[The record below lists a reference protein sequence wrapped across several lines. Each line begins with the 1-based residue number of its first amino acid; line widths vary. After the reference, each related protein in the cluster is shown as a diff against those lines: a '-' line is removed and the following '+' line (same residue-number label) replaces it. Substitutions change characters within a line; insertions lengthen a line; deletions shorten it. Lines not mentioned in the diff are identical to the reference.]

1 MKKKLTA
8 VMLLVALVLSIGLL
22 TACNKDDNKGN
33 GNDVTLTFAAPEGTP
48 ALAIARLIT
57 DNKSISG
64 KNVNY
69 KIVNPSNI
77 AKEMQAG
84 LSDLVI
90 MPVNAGA
97 TLINKGADY
106 KLVSVAVD
114 GSLYLV
120 GKSDTATTVTTTLT
134 IDDIKG
140 KKIACIGQQG
150 VPGLVFRYIL
160 KENNISIVDD
170 VKNLNDTNVYVQYAS
185 DGTQARAAVENKSV
199 DYAVVGEP
207 AATTFKIKFGFNAQM
222 DLQAEYKKVSG
233 KETYPQAG
241 IFVKSSLASDA
252 AFMDALFAA
261 LKASKEWVKNNPQS
275 VNDFMKANAYESAAF
290 PAPSIAKCN
299 VNAEKLTAEK
309 KAEVL
314 AFLKNLAPGVNWD
327 TVNLF

>member
-22 TACNKDDNKGN
+22 TACNKGNNKGN

-69 KIVNPSNI
+69 KIVNPANI
-77 AKEMQAG
+77 ANEMRTEN
-84 LSDLVI
+84 SDIVI

-120 GKSDTATTVTTTLT
+120 GKNIDEAAKTLT
-134 IDDIKG
+134 INDIKG
-140 KKIACIGQQG
+140 KRIACIGQQG

-160 KENNISIVDD
+160 KENNINIVDSP
-170 VKNLNDTNVYVQYAS
+170 KNVPENSVYVQYAS
-185 DGTQARAAVENKSV
+185 DGLQAKTAVENKSV

-207 AATTFKIKFGFNAQM
+207 AATTFKTKGFNAQM

-241 IFVKSSLASDA
+241 IFVKSSLASDT

-309 KAEVL
+309 KAEIL

-327 TVNLF
+327 TVNMF

>member
-120 GKSDTATTVTTTLT
+120 GKSETATTLT

-140 KKIACIGQQG
+140 KRIACIGQQG

-170 VKNLNDTNVYVQYAS
+170 VKNLNDTSVYVQYAG
-185 DGTQARAAVENKSV
+185 DGLQAKTAVENGSV

-207 AATTFKIKFGFNAQM
+207 AATTFKTKGFNAQM

>member
-22 TACNKDDNKGN
+22 TACNKDNKKGN

-120 GKSDTATTVTTTLT
+120 GKSETAKTLT

-160 KENNISIVDD
+160 KANNISIVDSPE
-170 VKNLNDTNVYVQYAS
+170 NVTENSVYIKYAS
-185 DGTQARAAVENKSV
+185 DGTQARAAVENGSV
-199 DYAVVGEP
+199 NYAVVGEP
-207 AATTFKIKFGFNAQM
+207 AATTFKTKGFNAQM

-252 AFMDALFAA
+252 AFMDALFTA

-290 PAPSIAKCN
+290 PKPSIAKCN

-309 KAEVL
+309 KAEIL

>member
-22 TACNKDDNKGN
+22 TACNKDNKKGN

-97 TLINKGADY
+97 TLINKGANY

-120 GKSDTATTVTTTLT
+120 GKSETATTLT

-160 KENNISIVDD
+160 KANNISIVDSPE
-170 VKNLNDTNVYVQYAS
+170 NVTENSVYIKYAS
-185 DGTQARAAVENKSV
+185 DGAQARAAVENGSV
-199 DYAVVGEP
+199 NYAVVGEP
-207 AATTFKIKFGFNAQM
+207 AATTFKTKGFNAQM
-222 DLQAEYKKVSG
+222 DLQAEYKNVSG

-241 IFVKSSLASDA
+241 IFVKSSLASDT

-290 PAPSIAKCN
+290 PKPSIAKCN

-309 KAEVL
+309 KAEIL

>member
-22 TACNKDDNKGN
+22 TACNKDNKKGN

-97 TLINKGADY
+97 MLINKGADY

-120 GKSDTATTVTTTLT
+120 GKNIDEAAKTLT

-140 KKIACIGQQG
+140 KRIACIGQQG

-160 KENNISIVDD
+160 KENNINIVDSP
-170 VKNLNDTNVYVQYAS
+170 KNVPENSVYVQYAS
-185 DGTQARAAVENKSV
+185 DGTQARAAVENDSV

-241 IFVKSSLASDA
+241 IFVKSSLASDT
-252 AFMDALFAA
+252 AFMDALFTA

-309 KAEVL
+309 KAEIL

>member
-160 KENNISIVDD
+160 KENNINIVDSPEN
-170 VKNLNDTNVYVQYAS
+170 VSENSVYVQYAG
-185 DGTQARAAVENKSV
+185 DGLQAKTAVENKSV

-207 AATTFKIKFGFNAQM
+207 AATTFKMKFGFNAQM
-222 DLQAEYKKVSG
+222 DLQTEYKKVSG

-241 IFVKSSLASDA
+241 IFVTSSLASDA

-299 VNAEKLTAEK
+299 VNAEKFTAEK
-309 KAEVL
+309 KAEILV
-314 AFLKNLAPGVNWD
+314 FLKNLAPGVDWD

>member
-22 TACNKDDNKGN
+22 TACNKGNNKGN

-120 GKSDTATTVTTTLT
+120 GKSDTATTATTTLT

-160 KENNISIVDD
+160 KENNINIVDD
-170 VKNLNDTNVYVQYAS
+170 VKNLNDTNVYVQYAG
-185 DGTQARAAVENKSV
+185 DGLQAKTAVENKSV

-290 PAPSIAKCN
+290 PTPSIAKCN

-309 KAEVL
+309 KAEIL

-327 TVNLF
+327 IVNLF

>member
-120 GKSDTATTVTTTLT
+120 GKIGKSDTATTLT
-134 IDDIKG
+134 INDIKG
-140 KKIACIGQQG
+140 KRIACIGQQG

-160 KENNISIVDD
+160 KANNIGIVDSP
-170 VKNLNDTNVYVQYAS
+170 KNVPENSVYVQYAN
-185 DGTQARAAVENKSV
+185 DGTQARAAVENDSV

-207 AATTFKIKFGFNAQM
+207 AATTFKMKFGFNAQM
-222 DLQAEYKKVSG
+222 DLQTEYKKVSG

-309 KAEVL
+309 KVEIL

>member
-120 GKSDTATTVTTTLT
+120 GKSETATTLT

-160 KENNISIVDD
+160 KENNINIVDSPE
-170 VKNLNDTNVYVQYAS
+170 NVTENSVYIKYAS
-185 DGTQARAAVENKSV
+185 DGLQAKTAVENKSV

-241 IFVKSSLASDA
+241 IFVKSSLSSDT
-252 AFMDALFAA
+252 AFMDALFTA

-314 AFLKNLAPGVNWD
+314 AFLKNLAPGVDWD

>member
-84 LSDLVI
+84 LSDIVI

-120 GKSDTATTVTTTLT
+120 GKSETATTLT

-140 KKIACIGQQG
+140 KRIACIGQQG

-160 KENNISIVDD
+160 KENNINIVDD
-170 VKNLNDTNVYVQYAS
+170 VKNLNDTSVYVQYAG
-185 DGTQARAAVENKSV
+185 DGLQAKTAVENGSV

-241 IFVKSSLASDA
+241 IFVKSSLSSDT
-252 AFMDALFAA
+252 AFMDALFTA

-275 VNDFMKANAYESAAF
+275 VNDFMKANAYESVAF
-290 PAPSIAKCN
+290 PAPPIAKSN

-314 AFLKNLAPGVNWD
+314 AFLKNLAPGVDWD

>member
-22 TACNKDDNKGN
+22 TACNKGNNKGN

-120 GKSDTATTVTTTLT
+120 GKSDTATTATTTLT

-160 KENNISIVDD
+160 KENNINIVDSPEN
-170 VKNLNDTNVYVQYAS
+170 VPENSVYVQYAG
-185 DGTQARAAVENKSV
+185 DGLQAKTAVENKSV

-207 AATTFKIKFGFNAQM
+207 AATTFKMKFGFNAQM
-222 DLQAEYKKVSG
+222 DLQTEYKKVSG
-233 KETYPQAG
+233 KDTYPQAG

-309 KAEVL
+309 KAEIL

-327 TVNLF
+327 IVNLF

>member
-120 GKSDTATTVTTTLT
+120 GKSDTSTTATTTLT

-241 IFVKSSLASDA
+241 IFVKSSLASDT
-252 AFMDALFAA
+252 AFMDALFTA

-290 PAPSIAKCN
+290 PAPSIAECN

>member
-22 TACNKDDNKGN
+22 TACNKGNNKGN

-84 LSDLVI
+84 LSNLVI

-120 GKSDTATTVTTTLT
+120 GNETAKTLT

-160 KENNISIVDD
+160 KENNINIVDD
-170 VKNLNDTNVYVQYAS
+170 VKNLNDTNVYVQYAG
-185 DGTQARAAVENKSV
+185 DGLQAKTAVENGSV

-207 AATTFKIKFGFNAQM
+207 AATTFKTMGFNAQM
-222 DLQAEYKKVSG
+222 DLQAEYKNVSG

-241 IFVKSSLASDA
+241 IFVKSSLASDT
-252 AFMDALFAA
+252 AFMDALFTA

-275 VNDFMKANAYESAAF
+275 VNDFMKSNAYESAAF
-290 PAPSIAKCN
+290 PKPSIAKCN

-309 KAEVL
+309 KAEIL

>member
-120 GKSDTATTVTTTLT
+120 GKIGKSETVTTLT
-134 IDDIKG
+134 IDEIRG
-140 KKIACIGQQG
+140 KRIACIGQQG

-160 KENNISIVDD
+160 KANNISIVDSPE
-170 VKNLNDTNVYVQYAS
+170 NVTENSVYIKYSS
-185 DGTQARAAVENKSV
+185 DGTQARAAVENGSV
-199 DYAVVGEP
+199 NYAVVGEP

-241 IFVKSSLASDA
+241 IFVKSSLASDT
-252 AFMDALFAA
+252 AFMDALFTA

-275 VNDFMKANAYESAAF
+275 VNDFMKSNAYESAAF

>member
-22 TACNKDDNKGN
+22 TACNNSNKKGN

-120 GKSDTATTVTTTLT
+120 GKNIDEAAKTLT

-160 KENNISIVDD
+160 KENNINIVDSPE
-170 VKNLNDTNVYVQYAS
+170 NVTENSVYIKYAS
-185 DGTQARAAVENKSV
+185 DGLQAKTAVENKSV

-241 IFVKSSLASDA
+241 IFVTSSLASDA

>member
-22 TACNKDDNKGN
+22 TACNKDNKKGN

-64 KNVNY
+64 KKVNY

-97 TLINKGADY
+97 ALINKGADY

-120 GKSDTATTVTTTLT
+120 GKSKTATTLT
-134 IDDIKG
+134 INDIKG

-160 KENNISIVDD
+160 KANNISIVDD
-170 VKNLNDTNVYVQYAS
+170 VKNLNDTSVYVQYAG
-185 DGTQARAAVENKSV
+185 DGLQAKTAVENKSV

-241 IFVKSSLASDA
+241 IFVKSILASDT
-252 AFMDALFAA
+252 AFMDALFTA

-309 KAEVL
+309 KAEIL

>member
-120 GKSDTATTVTTTLT
+120 GKSDTATTATTTLT

-207 AATTFKIKFGFNAQM
+207 AATTFKMKFGFNAQM

-241 IFVKSSLASDA
+241 IFVKSSLASDTT
-252 AFMDALFAA
+252 FMDALFAA

-290 PAPSIAKCN
+290 PTPSIAKCN

>member
-120 GKSDTATTVTTTLT
+120 GKSDTATTATTTLT

-160 KENNISIVDD
+160 KANNISIVDD
-170 VKNLNDTNVYVQYAS
+170 VKNLNDTSVYVQYAG
-185 DGTQARAAVENKSV
+185 DGLQAKTAVENKSV

-241 IFVKSSLASDA
+241 IFVTSSLASDA

>member
-22 TACNKDDNKGN
+22 TACNKDGNKKGN

-64 KNVNY
+64 KNINY

-120 GKSDTATTVTTTLT
+120 GKSETATTLT

-160 KENNISIVDD
+160 KANNISVVDSPEN
-170 VKNLNDTNVYVQYAS
+170 VPENSVYVQYAS
-185 DGTQARAAVENKSV
+185 DGLQAKTAVENGSV
-199 DYAVVGEP
+199 DFAVVGEP

-241 IFVKSSLASDA
+241 IFVKSSLASDT
-252 AFMDALFAA
+252 AFMDALFTA

-309 KAEVL
+309 KAEIL

>member
-120 GKSDTATTVTTTLT
+120 GKIGKSETATTLT

-140 KKIACIGQQG
+140 KRIACIGQQG

-170 VKNLNDTNVYVQYAS
+170 VKNLNDTSVYVQYAG
-185 DGTQARAAVENKSV
+185 DGLQAKTAVENKSV

-207 AATTFKIKFGFNAQM
+207 AATTFKTKGFNAQM

>member
-22 TACNKDDNKGN
+22 TACNKDNKKGN

-120 GKSDTATTVTTTLT
+120 GKNIDEAAKTLT

-160 KENNISIVDD
+160 KANNISIVDSPE
-170 VKNLNDTNVYVQYAS
+170 NVTENSVYIKYAS
-185 DGTQARAAVENKSV
+185 DGTQARAAVENGSV
-199 DYAVVGEP
+199 NYAVVGEP
-207 AATTFKIKFGFNAQM
+207 AATTFKMKGFNAQM

-241 IFVKSSLASDA
+241 IFVKSSLASDT
-252 AFMDALFAA
+252 AFMDALFTA

-309 KAEVL
+309 KAEIL

>member
-33 GNDVTLTFAAPEGTP
+33 GNDVALTFAAPEGTP

-120 GKSDTATTVTTTLT
+120 GKSETATTLT

-160 KENNISIVDD
+160 KENNLTIVDD
-170 VKNLNDTNVYVQYAS
+170 VKNLNDTSVYVQYAG
-185 DGTQARAAVENKSV
+185 DGLQAKTAVENKSV

-207 AATTFKIKFGFNAQM
+207 AATTFKMKFGFNAQM
-222 DLQAEYKKVSG
+222 DLQTEYKKVSG

-241 IFVKSSLASDA
+241 IFVTSSLSSDT

-261 LKASKEWVKNNPQS
+261 LKASKEWVKDNPQS

-309 KAEVL
+309 KAEILV
-314 AFLKNLAPGVNWD
+314 FLKNLAPGVDWD

>member
-120 GKSDTATTVTTTLT
+120 GKSETATTLT

-160 KENNISIVDD
+160 KENNINIVDSPEN
-170 VKNLNDTNVYVQYAS
+170 VSENSVYVQYAG
-185 DGTQARAAVENKSV
+185 DGLQAKTAVENKSV

-207 AATTFKIKFGFNAQM
+207 AATTFKTMGFNAQM
-222 DLQAEYKKVSG
+222 DLQAEYKNVSG

-241 IFVKSSLASDA
+241 IFVKSSLASDTT
-252 AFMDALFAA
+252 FMDALFTA

>member
-22 TACNKDDNKGN
+22 TACNKDNKKGN

-120 GKSDTATTVTTTLT
+120 GKSEKATTLT

-160 KENNISIVDD
+160 KANNISIVDSPE
-170 VKNLNDTNVYVQYAS
+170 NVTANSVYIKYAS
-185 DGTQARAAVENKSV
+185 DGMQARAAVENGSV
-199 DYAVVGEP
+199 NYAVVGEP
-207 AATTFKIKFGFNAQM
+207 AATTFKTKGFNAQM

-309 KAEVL
+309 KAEIL

-327 TVNLF
+327 TANLF

>member
-33 GNDVTLTFAAPEGTP
+33 GNDVALTFAAPEGTP

-120 GKSDTATTVTTTLT
+120 GKSETATTLT

-140 KKIACIGQQG
+140 KRIACIGQQG

-160 KENNISIVDD
+160 KENNINIVDSPEN
-170 VKNLNDTNVYVQYAS
+170 VSENSVYVQYAG
-185 DGTQARAAVENKSV
+185 DGLQAKTAVENKSV

-207 AATTFKIKFGFNAQM
+207 AATTFKTMGFNAQM

-241 IFVKSSLASDA
+241 IFVKSSLASDT
-252 AFMDALFAA
+252 AFMDALFTA

>member
-33 GNDVTLTFAAPEGTP
+33 GNDVALTFAAPEGTP

-120 GKSDTATTVTTTLT
+120 GKSDTATTAATTLT

-160 KENNISIVDD
+160 KENNINIVDD
-170 VKNLNDTNVYVQYAS
+170 VKNLNDTSVYVQYAG
-185 DGTQARAAVENKSV
+185 DGLQAKTAVENKSV

-309 KAEVL
+309 KAEIL

>member
-77 AKEMQAG
+77 ANEMRTEN
-84 LSDLVI
+84 SDLVI

-97 TLINKGADY
+97 KLISNGTKY

-120 GKSDTATTVTTTLT
+120 GKSETATTLT
-134 IDDIKG
+134 IDEIRG
-140 KKIACIGQQG
+140 KRIACIGQQG
-150 VPGLVFRYIL
+150 VPGIVFRYIL
-160 KENNISIVDD
+160 KENNINIVDSPEN
-170 VKNLNDTNVYVQYAS
+170 VPENSVYVQYAG
-185 DGTQARAAVENKSV
+185 DGLQAKTAVENKSV

-233 KETYPQAG
+233 KETYPPAG
-241 IFVKSSLASDA
+241 IFVTSSLASDA

-299 VNAEKLTAEK
+299 VNTEKLTAEK
-309 KAEVL
+309 KAEIL

>member
-22 TACNKDDNKGN
+22 TACNKDNKKGN

-120 GKSDTATTVTTTLT
+120 GKNIDEAAKTLT
-134 IDDIKG
+134 INDIKG
-140 KKIACIGQQG
+140 KRIACIGQQG

-160 KENNISIVDD
+160 KENNINIVDSP
-170 VKNLNDTNVYVQYAS
+170 KNVPENSVYVQYAS
-185 DGTQARAAVENKSV
+185 DGLQAKTAVENKSV

-207 AATTFKIKFGFNAQM
+207 AATTFKTKGFNAQM

-252 AFMDALFAA
+252 AFMDALFTA

-275 VNDFMKANAYESAAF
+275 VNDFMKASAYESAAF

-314 AFLKNLAPGVNWD
+314 AFLKNLAPGVDWD

>member
-22 TACNKDDNKGN
+22 TACNKDNKKGN

-120 GKSDTATTVTTTLT
+120 GKIGKSETAIALT

-160 KENNISIVDD
+160 KANNISIVDSPEK
-170 VKNLNDTNVYVQYAS
+170 VSENSVYVQYAG
-185 DGTQARAAVENKSV
+185 DGLQAKTAVENGSV
-199 DYAVVGEP
+199 DFAVVGEP

-252 AFMDALFAA
+252 AFMDALFTA

-309 KAEVL
+309 KAEIL

>member
-22 TACNKDDNKGN
+22 TACNKDNKKGN

-120 GKSDTATTVTTTLT
+120 GKSETATTLT

-160 KENNISIVDD
+160 KANNISIVDSPED
-170 VKNLNDTNVYVQYAS
+170 VTENSVYIKYAS
-185 DGTQARAAVENKSV
+185 DGTQARAAVENGSV
-199 DYAVVGEP
+199 NYAVVGEP
-207 AATTFKIKFGFNAQM
+207 AATTFKTKGFNAQM

-241 IFVKSSLASDA
+241 IFVKSSLASDT
-252 AFMDALFAA
+252 AFMDALFTA

-290 PAPSIAKCN
+290 PKPSIAKCN

-309 KAEVL
+309 KAEIL

>member
-22 TACNKDDNKGN
+22 TACNKDGNKGN

-120 GKSDTATTVTTTLT
+120 GKSETATTLT

-160 KENNISIVDD
+160 KENNINIVDSPEK
-170 VKNLNDTNVYVQYAS
+170 VSENSVYIKYAS
-185 DGTQARAAVENKSV
+185 DGTQARAAVENGSV
-199 DYAVVGEP
+199 NYAVVGEP
-207 AATTFKIKFGFNAQM
+207 AATTFKTKGFNAQM

-241 IFVKSSLASDA
+241 IFVKSSLASDT
-252 AFMDALFAA
+252 AFMDALFTA

-290 PAPSIAKCN
+290 PKPSIAKCN

-309 KAEVL
+309 KAEIL

>member
-84 LSDLVI
+84 LSDIVI

-120 GKSDTATTVTTTLT
+120 GKSETATTLT

-160 KENNISIVDD
+160 KENNINIVDD
-170 VKNLNDTNVYVQYAS
+170 VKNLNDTSVYVQYAG
-185 DGTQARAAVENKSV
+185 DGLQAKTAVENGSV

-207 AATTFKIKFGFNAQM
+207 AATTFKTMGFNAQM
-222 DLQAEYKKVSG
+222 DLQTEYKKVSG

-241 IFVKSSLASDA
+241 IFVTSSLASDA

-275 VNDFMKANAYESAAF
+275 VNDFMKSNAYESAAF

-314 AFLKNLAPGVNWD
+314 AFLKNLAPGVDWD

>member
-22 TACNKDDNKGN
+22 TACNKGNKKGN

-120 GKSDTATTVTTTLT
+120 GKSETAKTLT
-134 IDDIKG
+134 INDIKG

-160 KENNISIVDD
+160 KANNISIVDD
-170 VKNLNDTNVYVQYAS
+170 VKNLNDTSVYVQYAG
-185 DGTQARAAVENKSV
+185 DGLQARTAVENGSV

-222 DLQAEYKKVSG
+222 DLQAEYKNVSG

-241 IFVKSSLASDA
+241 IFVKSNLASDT

-275 VNDFMKANAYESAAF
+275 VNDFMKENAYESAAF

-309 KAEVL
+309 KAEIL

>member
-22 TACNKDDNKGN
+22 TACNKGNKKGN

-120 GKSDTATTVTTTLT
+120 GKSETATTLT

-160 KENNISIVDD
+160 KANNIGIVDD
-170 VKNLNDTNVYVQYAS
+170 VKNLNDTSVYVQYAG
-185 DGTQARAAVENKSV
+185 DGLQAKTAVENGSV

-233 KETYPQAG
+233 KGTYPQAG

-309 KAEVL
+309 KAEIL

>member
-48 ALAIARLIT
+48 VLAIARLIT

-120 GKSDTATTVTTTLT
+120 GKSDTATTATTTLT

-160 KENNISIVDD
+160 KENNINIVDD
-170 VKNLNDTNVYVQYAS
+170 VKNLNDTNVYVQYAG
-185 DGTQARAAVENKSV
+185 DGLQAKTAVENKSV

-241 IFVKSSLASDA
+241 IFVKSSLASDT

-309 KAEVL
+309 KAEIL

>member
-22 TACNKDDNKGN
+22 TACNKGNNKGN

-120 GKSDTATTVTTTLT
+120 GKSDTATTATTTLT

-160 KENNISIVDD
+160 KENNINIVDSPEN
-170 VKNLNDTNVYVQYAS
+170 VSENSVYVQYAG
-185 DGTQARAAVENKSV
+185 DGLQARAAVENKSV

-207 AATTFKIKFGFNAQM
+207 AATTFKMKFGFNAQM

-241 IFVKSSLASDA
+241 IFVTSSLASDA
-252 AFMDALFAA
+252 AFMDALFTA

>member
-84 LSDLVI
+84 LSDIVI

-120 GKSDTATTVTTTLT
+120 GKSDTATTATTTLT

-207 AATTFKIKFGFNAQM
+207 AATTFKMKFGFNAQM

-309 KAEVL
+309 KAEIL

-327 TVNLF
+327 TVNLL

>member
-120 GKSDTATTVTTTLT
+120 GKNIDEAAKTLT
-134 IDDIKG
+134 IDEIRG
-140 KKIACIGQQG
+140 KRIACIGQQG

-160 KENNISIVDD
+160 KENNINIVDSPEK
-170 VKNLNDTNVYVQYAS
+170 VPENSVYVQYAG
-185 DGTQARAAVENKSV
+185 DGLQAKTAVENKSV

-241 IFVKSSLASDA
+241 IFVTSSLASDA

-309 KAEVL
+309 KAEIL

>member
-22 TACNKDDNKGN
+22 TACNKDNKKGN

-120 GKSDTATTVTTTLT
+120 GKIGESETATTLT

-160 KENNISIVDD
+160 KANNISIVDD
-170 VKNLNDTNVYVQYAS
+170 VKNLNDTNVYVQYAG
-185 DGTQARAAVENKSV
+185 DGPQAKTAVDNNSV

-207 AATTFKIKFGFNAQM
+207 AATTFKNEFGFNAQM

-241 IFVKSSLASDA
+241 IFVKSSLASDT
-252 AFMDALFAA
+252 AFMDALFTA

-290 PAPSIAKCN
+290 PKPSIAKCN

-309 KAEVL
+309 KAEIL